1 MGISET
7 LKAEGKLSD
16 IAERL
21 GISRPTLYKYMGKY
35 DEGETDGIPSDV
47 LDYFRRYRIP
57 SEEPSGDV
65 SLSSDCRIITKCF
78 SDGKRF
84 MIVPF
89 DSESEEGSEYRLI
102 LYTKFGREY
111 RKIGTYYTKID
122 RDFFLID
129 DIVYSR
135 DLFYCVYRCISEG
148 GSSVVDTDYSSGM
161 CQLRR

>member
-47 LDYFRRYRIP
+47 LDYFGRYEIP
-57 SEEPSGDV
+57 SEPSEDV
-65 SLSSDCRIITKCF
+65 PVSSDCRIITKCF

-89 DSESEEGSEYRLI
+89 DSESEKGSEYRLI
-102 LYTKFGREY
+102 LYTKFGREF

-148 GSSVVDTDYSSGM
+148 GLSVIDNDYSSGM

>member
-47 LDYFRRYRIP
+47 LDYFGRYEIP
-57 SEEPSGDV
+57 SEPSEDV
-65 SLSSDCRIITKCF
+65 PASSDCRIITKCF

-148 GSSVVDTDYSSGM
+148 GLSVIDTEYSSGM